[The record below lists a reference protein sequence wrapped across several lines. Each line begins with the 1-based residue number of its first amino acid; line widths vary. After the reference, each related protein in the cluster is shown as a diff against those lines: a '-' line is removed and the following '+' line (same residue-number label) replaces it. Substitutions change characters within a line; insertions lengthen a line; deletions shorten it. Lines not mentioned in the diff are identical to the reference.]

1 LPAGWLADEDSE
13 MPVPSDLS
21 VTRNPSRRRRRLG
34 PWLALASGL
43 SVLTVALAL
52 AYWFWQPAT
61 LRIAV
66 GPAGSDDQALVLAIA
81 KAFDAKGGA
90 TRLIPVESDGTLQSL
105 NLLGAGKADLA
116 VARGD
121 LAMPPDVN
129 SVAILRRNFVVLWAP
144 TGRKG
149 APKSKVTDIPSLS
162 GRRIG
167 IVGLGDANLNLL
179 RVILGE
185 SGVNRQKVTTIQF
198 GTDRIAEMTQD
209 TTLDAFMMVGALDD
223 KAIAETIAATTRLR
237 GEPQFLSVDVSAA
250 IAERHPLYES
260 EEIPAGAFAATPQR
274 PDDKIETIAVNHLIV
289 AQSSLS
295 ENAVAAFTRE
305 LFAVRPSLVKDL
317 PGASH
322 IQKPDTDKDAALPA
336 HPGAAAYIDGNERSF
351 MDKYSDYIWGVVL
364 LLSGLGSVAAWLR
377 HYLRREERG
386 RNTLH
391 RDRLLTAISG
401 VREATSVN
409 DLAAMQSAADDI
421 LRETL
426 ACHED
431 GAIEDGDLAAF
442 GLVLAQFHQAIV
454 DRRAVISR
462 TDDVE
467 ASAKPNGATRQPV
480 PISTAAR

>member
-1 LPAGWLADEDSE
+1 

-21 VTRNPSRRRRRLG
+21 VTGDTASRRRYRFG
-34 PWLALASGL
+34 PWLALASFP
-43 SVLTVALAL
+43 SILTVALAL
-52 AYWFWQPAT
+52 AYWVWQPVT
-61 LRIAV
+61 LRVAV
-66 GPAGSDDQALVLAIA
+66 GPGGSDDQTLVLALT

-90 TRLIPVESDGTLQSL
+90 VRLTPIESDGTLQSL

-121 LAMPPDVN
+121 LAMPPDTN
-129 SVAILRRNFVVLWAP
+129 SVAILRRNFVILWAP

-149 APKSKVTDIPSLS
+149 APKSKVTDIASLS

-185 SGVNRQKVTTIQF
+185 SGVNPQKVTITQF
-198 GTDRIAEMTQD
+198 GTDHIAEMTQD
-209 TTLDAFMMVGALDD
+209 GMLDAFMMVGALDD
-223 KAIAETIAATTRLR
+223 KVIAETIATTTRLR
-237 GEPQFLSVDVSAA
+237 GDPKFLPVDVSEA

-289 AQSSLS
+289 APSSLS
-295 ENAVAAFTRE
+295 EDAVAAFTRE
-305 LFAVRPSLVKDL
+305 LFAVRPSLAKDL

-377 HYLRREERG
+377 HYLRREERSL
-386 RNTLH
+386 NALH
-391 RDRLLTAISG
+391 RDRLLTAISS
-401 VREATSVN
+401 VREATSVD

-462 TDDVE
+462 TDTVE
-467 ASAKPNGATRQPV
+467 ASAKPNGATLQPV

>member
-1 LPAGWLADEDSE
+1 

-21 VTRNPSRRRRRLG
+21 VTRDTASRRRYRFG
-34 PWLALASGL
+34 PWLALASLL
-43 SVLTVALAL
+43 SVLTVGLAL
-52 AYWFWQPAT
+52 AYWVWQPAT

-66 GPAGSDDQALVLAIA
+66 GPAGSDDQTLVAAIA
-81 KAFDAKGGA
+81 KAFDGKTVDAKGGSV
-90 TRLIPVESDGTLQSL
+90 RLVPVESDGTLQSL
-105 NLLGAGKADLA
+105 NLLGAGKTDLA

-121 LAMPPDVN
+121 LTMPPDTN

-149 APKSKVTDIPSLS
+149 TPKSKVTEIAALS

-167 IVGLGDANLNLL
+167 IVGLGDGNLNLL

-185 SGVNRQKVTTIQF
+185 SGVNPQKVMTSQF

-209 TTLDAFMMVGALDD
+209 GTLDAFMMVGALDD
-223 KAIAETIAATTRLR
+223 KVIAETIAATTRLR
-237 GEPQFLSVDVSAA
+237 GDPKFLSVDVSEA
-250 IAERHPLYES
+250 IAERHPLYKS

-289 AQSSLS
+289 APSSLS
-295 ENAVAAFTRE
+295 EDAVAAFTRE
-305 LFAVRPSLVKDL
+305 LFAIRPSLAKDL

-336 HPGAAAYIDGNERSF
+336 HPGAAAFIDGNERSF
-351 MDKYSDYIWGVVL
+351 MDKYSDYIWGAVL
-364 LLSGLGSVAAWLR
+364 LLSGIGSVAAWLR
-377 HYLRREERG
+377 HYLRREERSQ
-386 RNTLH
+386 NAQH
-391 RDRLLTAISG
+391 RDRLLTAITS
-401 VREATSVN
+401 VREANSVD
-409 DLAAMQSAADDI
+409 DLASMQSAADDI

-442 GLVLAQFHQAIV
+442 GLVLAQFHQAII
-454 DRRAVISR
+454 DRRAVIAR
-462 TDDVE
+462 TDDTE
-467 ASAKPNGATRQPV
+467 KPAKPGGAVLQQV

>member
-1 LPAGWLADEDSE
+1 

-21 VTRNPSRRRRRLG
+21 VNMGASSRRRNRFG
-34 PWLALASGL
+34 PWLALASSL
-43 SVLTVALAL
+43 SLLTVALAL
-52 AYWFWQPAT
+52 GYWTWQPAT

-66 GPAGSDDQALVLAIA
+66 GPAGGNDQALVAGMT
-81 KAFDAKGGA
+81 KAFDARGGA
-90 TRLIPVESDGTLQSL
+90 VRLAPTGTDGTLQSL
-105 NLLGAGKADLA
+105 NLLGSGEADLA

-121 LAMPPDVN
+121 LAMPPETN

-144 TGRKG
+144 AGRKG
-149 APKSKVTDIPSLS
+149 APRSKITEIPALS

-167 IVGLGDANLNLL
+167 VAGLGDANLNLL
-179 RVILGE
+179 RVILAE
-185 SGVNRQKVTTIQF
+185 SGVNPQKVTITQF
-198 GTDRIAEMTQD
+198 GTERIAEMTQD

-223 KAIAETIAATTRLR
+223 KVIASTIAATTRLR
-237 GEPQFLSVDVSAA
+237 GEPKFLSVDVSDA

-274 PDDKIETIAVNHLIV
+274 PDDKIDTIAVNHLIV
-289 AQSSLS
+289 APAALS
-295 ENAVAAFTRE
+295 EDTVAAFTRE
-305 LFAVRPSLVKDL
+305 LFAVRQSLAKDL

-336 HPGAAAYIDGNERSF
+336 HPGAAAFIDGNERSF

-364 LLSGLGSVAAWLR
+364 LLSGLGSMAAWLR
-377 HYLRREERG
+377 HYLKREERSLNA
-386 RNTLH
+386 RH
-391 RDRLLTAISG
+391 RDRLLTAISS
-401 VREATSVN
+401 VRTATSQG
-409 DLAAMQSAADDI
+409 DLASMQSAADDI

-454 DRRAVISR
+454 DRRAVIAR
-462 TDDVE
+462 TNDIE
-467 ASAKPNGATRQPV
+467 APAAKLGGGALQPV

>member
-1 LPAGWLADEDSE
+1 MPA
-13 MPVPSDLS
+13 
-21 VTRNPSRRRRRLG
+21 
-34 PWLALASGL
+34 
-43 SVLTVALAL
+43 
-52 AYWFWQPAT
+52 
-61 LRIAV
+61 
-66 GPAGSDDQALVLAIA
+66 
-81 KAFDAKGGA
+81 DA
-90 TRLIPVESDGTLQSL
+90 
-105 NLLGAGKADLA
+105 
-116 VARGD
+116 
-121 LAMPPDVN
+121 N

-149 APKSKVTDIPSLS
+149 APKSKVTDIASLS

-167 IVGLGDANLNLL
+167 IVGLGDANPNLL
-179 RVILGE
+179 RVILAE
-185 SGVNRQKVTTIQF
+185 SGVNPQKVTTTQF
-198 GTDRIAEMTQD
+198 GTDRISEMTQD

-223 KAIAETIAATTRLR
+223 KIIAETIAATTRLR
-237 GEPQFLSVDVSAA
+237 GEPKFLSVDVSEA

-289 AQSSLS
+289 APSALS
-295 ENAVAAFTRE
+295 EDRVAAFTRE
-305 LFAVRPSLVKDL
+305 LFTVKPSLVKEL

-377 HYLRREERG
+377 HYLRREERSE
-386 RNTLH
+386 NALH
-391 RDRLLTAISG
+391 RDRLLNAISS
-401 VREATSVN
+401 VREATSL
-409 DLAAMQSAADDI
+409 DALASMQSAADDI

-454 DRRAVISR
+454 DRRAVIAQMSHA
-462 TDDVE
+462 DV
-467 ASAKPNGATRQPV
+467 AQKSDGAVLQPF

>member
-1 LPAGWLADEDSE
+1 

-21 VTRNPSRRRRRLG
+21 VTRGVASRRRNRLG
-34 PWLALASGL
+34 PWLAVASLL
-43 SVLTVALAL
+43 SLLTVALAL
-52 AYWFWQPAT
+52 VYWFWQPAT

-66 GPAGSDDQALVLAIA
+66 GPAGSDDQMLVAGLAR
-81 KAFDAKGGA
+81 AFDAKAGA
-90 TRLIPVESDGTLQSL
+90 VRLTPIETDGTLQSL
-105 NLLGAGKADLA
+105 NLLGSGKTDLA

-121 LAMPPDVN
+121 LAMPPDAN

-149 APKSKVTDIPSLS
+149 VLKSKVTDIASLS

-167 IVGLGDANLNLL
+167 IVGLGDANPNLL
-179 RVILGE
+179 RVILAE
-185 SGVNRQKVTTIQF
+185 SGVNPQKVTITQF
-198 GTDRIAEMTQD
+198 GTDRTSEMTQD

-223 KAIAETIAATTRLR
+223 KVIAETIAAATRLR
-237 GEPQFLSVDVSAA
+237 GEPKFLSVDVSEA

-260 EEIPAGAFAATPQR
+260 EEIPASAFGTTPQR

-289 AQSSLS
+289 APSSLS
-295 ENAVAAFTRE
+295 EDTVGAFTRQ
-305 LFAVRPSLVKDL
+305 LFAVRPSLAKEL

-377 HYLRREERG
+377 HYLRREERSE
-386 RNTLH
+386 NALH
-391 RDRLLTAISG
+391 RDRLLDAISS
-401 VREATSVN
+401 VREATSLD
-409 DLAAMQSAADDI
+409 DLASMQSAADGI

-426 ACHED
+426 LCHED

-454 DRRAVISR
+454 DRRAVIAQIGHA
-462 TDDVE
+462 DVAQKSE
-467 ASAKPNGATRQPV
+467 GAVLQPF

>member
-1 LPAGWLADEDSE
+1 

-21 VTRNPSRRRRRLG
+21 VRRDASSRRRNRFG
-34 PWLALASGL
+34 PWLALASVL

-52 AYWFWQPAT
+52 AYWVWQPAT

-66 GPAGSDDQALVLAIA
+66 GPAGSDDQALTAAVA
-81 KAFDAKGGA
+81 KAFDARGGA
-90 TRLIPVESDGTLQSL
+90 VRLVPIETDGTLQSL

-121 LAMPPDVN
+121 SAMPADTN

-144 TGRKG
+144 AARKG
-149 APKSKVTDIPSLS
+149 AARQKIMEIASLT

-167 IVGLGDANLNLL
+167 VVGLGDANLNLL
-179 RVILGE
+179 RVILAE
-185 SGVNRQKVTTIQF
+185 SGVNPQKVTIAQF
-198 GTDRIAEMTQD
+198 SIDRISEMAQD
-209 TTLDAFMMVGALDD
+209 STLDAFMMVGALDD
-223 KAIAETIAATTRLR
+223 KAIASTIATTARLR
-237 GEPQFLSVDVSAA
+237 GEPKFLSVDVSDA

-260 EEIPAGAFAATPQR
+260 EEIPASAFSTTPQR
-274 PDDKIETIAVNHLIV
+274 PDDKIDTIAVNHLIV
-289 AQSSLS
+289 APASLS
-295 ENAVAAFTRE
+295 EDTVATFTRE
-305 LFAVRPSLVKDL
+305 LFTVRQSLVKDL

-336 HPGAAAYIDGNERSF
+336 HPGAAAFIDGNERSF
-351 MDKYSDYIWGVVL
+351 MDKYSDYIWGAVL
-364 LLSGLGSVAAWLR
+364 LLSGFGSVAAWLR
-377 HYLRREERG
+377 HYLRREERSE
-386 RNTLH
+386 NALH
-391 RDRLLTAISG
+391 RDRLLTAISS
-401 VREATSVN
+401 VREATSLD

-431 GAIEDGDLAAF
+431 GAIEDGDLTAF

-454 DRRAVISR
+454 DRRAVIAQMS
-462 TDDVE
+462 DADV
-467 ASAKPNGATRQPV
+467 AAKPDGGVLQPF